1 MDDGMLT
8 DAMGRTVSFKNAIVV
23 MTSNAGSGEDR
34 KGGLGFLPQ
43 EASERFALALRQ
55 LFSPEFL
62 GRIDCVACFTRLGLP
77 ELTEIARR
85 QLEKLCA
92 RANVHGLRL
101 SIAPGAAEE
110 AARQALSSSGGA
122 REIRH
127 LLQTCVQ
134 TPLADALLSDTL
146 TGNRVVAAREG
157 KLVVTVTGDDRTET
171 GK

>member
-1 MDDGMLT
+1 M
-8 DAMGRTVSFKNAIVV
+8 
-23 MTSNAGSGEDR
+23 
-34 KGGLGFLPQ
+34 
-43 EASERFALALRQ
+43 
-55 LFSPEFL
+55 
-62 GRIDCVACFTRLGLP
+62 
-77 ELTEIARR
+77 
-85 QLEKLCA
+85 
-92 RANVHGLRL
+92 HGLRL

-146 TGNRVVAAREG
+146 TGNRVVAVREG

>member
-1 MDDGMLT
+1 MSYILIIL
-8 DAMGRTVSFKNAIVV
+8 AV
-23 MTSNAGSGEDR
+23 
-34 KGGLGFLPQ
+34 
-43 EASERFALALRQ
+43 LALLNTYPLLISQ
-55 LFSPEFL
+55 SLVFQTKETAMKSSVKMVESAL
-62 GRIDCVACFTRLGLP
+62 SGLP

-92 RANVHGLRL
+92 RAGSHGLAL
-101 SIAPGAAEE
+101 SVEPGAAEE
-110 AARQALSSSGGA
+110 LARQALSSSGGA

-146 TGNRVVAAREG
+146 TGNRVVAVREG
-157 KLVVTVTGDDRTET
+157 KLVVTTRFPVSET